1 MVLSSSRG
9 FVLPLVVTL
18 LLALT
23 LLFTTLLKSAGQLNP
38 VLARYKSDFVE
49 FYNAESAVL
58 LHLQRFPSSYYPEL
72 PEVQSESFGP
82 WEKICTVGVPDSSG
96 NKGTAAE
103 ICFFAGIEPHGVSSW
118 DWSSGMSSYKADLE
132 KRILE
137 SVSEKSLYGNRRY
150 FQGEESMLG
159 SVHQGDLEMSF
170 SDSVRSACFWVEGSV
185 LLRGQAH
192 FDTLRLYALGE
203 VTIQD
208 EVSVDYLELYSQGSL
223 LAEGDVRFSGMVLAS
238 SFRIRD
244 RVQGIFPTAVVA
256 FGQVLFGINV
266 PWGEVIG
273 KAVVEGTV
281 ETPGGFLNVED
292 SAIIRR
298 TMLPAFVE
306 GRRKIWGRL

>member
-1 MVLSSSRG
+1 MAPSSSRG

-38 VLARYKSDFVE
+38 VLSRYKSDFVE

-82 WEKICTVGVPDSSG
+82 WEKIC
-96 NKGTAAE
+96 AAE
-103 ICFFAGIEPHGVSSW
+103 ICFLAGTEPHGVSSW
-118 DWSSGMSSYKADLE
+118 DWSNGTSSYKADLE
-132 KRILE
+132 KRVLE
-137 SVSEKSLYGNRRY
+137 RVSEKSLYGNRRY

-208 EVSVDYLELYSQGSL
+208 EVSVDYLELYSQGSIL
-223 LAEGDVRFSGMVLAS
+223 VEGEARFSGMVLAS

-244 RVQGIFPTAVVA
+244 RVQGIFPAAVVA

-266 PWGEVIG
+266 PWGEVTG
-273 KAVVEGTV
+273 KAVIEGTV